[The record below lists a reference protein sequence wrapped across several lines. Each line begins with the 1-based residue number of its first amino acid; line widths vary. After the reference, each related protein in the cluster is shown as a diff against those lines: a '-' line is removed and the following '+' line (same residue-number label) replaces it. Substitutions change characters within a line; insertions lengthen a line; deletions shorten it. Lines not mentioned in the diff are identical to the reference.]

1 MKGLIALLF
10 CLLSLSVSASVGI
23 KARDLTA
30 IKLQSGEIIGNLSL
44 QESSKVLESL
54 DKEESIEIRSR
65 VIYPEEVSQLI
76 VAKLTKA
83 RLTEKKPNPQDY
95 N

>member
-1 MKGLIALLF
+1 MKGLIAIVF
-10 CLLSLSVSASVGI
+10 CFLTLSVQASVGI
-23 KARDLTA
+23 KARDLTG
-30 IKLQSGEIIGNLSL
+30 IKLSSGEIIGNLSL
-44 QESSKVLESL
+44 QESTKVLKSL
-54 DKEESIEIRSR
+54 DQEQNIEIRTR

-76 VAKLTKA
+76 VSKLTNA

>member
-1 MKGLIALLF
+1 MKGLITIVFCFLAL
-10 CLLSLSVSASVGI
+10 SANASVGI

-30 IKLQSGEIIGNLSL
+30 IKLSSGEIVGNLSL
-44 QESSKVLESL
+44 QESSKVLKSL
-54 DKEESIEIRSR
+54 DQDKNIEIRAR

-76 VAKLTKA
+76 VSKLTKA

>member
-1 MKGLIALLF
+1 MKGLIAILF
-10 CLLSLSVSASVGI
+10 CFLALNVQAAVGI
-23 KARDLTA
+23 KARDLSA
-30 IKLQSGEIIGNLSL
+30 IKLTSGEIIANLSL
-44 QESSKVLESL
+44 QESTKVLKSL
-54 DKEESIEIRSR
+54 DQEANIEIRAR

-76 VAKLTKA
+76 ARKLTNA

>member
-1 MKGLIALLF
+1 MKGLIALVICFLT
-10 CLLSLSVSASVGI
+10 LSVQAATGI

-30 IKLQSGEIIGNLSL
+30 IKLTSGEIISKLSL
-44 QESSKVLESL
+44 QESTKVLKSL
-54 DKEESIEIRSR
+54 DQEKNIEIRAR

-76 VAKLTKA
+76 VRKLTNA

>member
-1 MKGLIALLF
+1 MKGLIALVF
-10 CLLSLSVSASVGI
+10 CFLTLSVQAATGI
-23 KARDLTA
+23 KPQDLTA
-30 IKLQSGEIIGNLSL
+30 IKLSSGEIISKLSL
-44 QESSKVLESL
+44 QESTKVLKSL
-54 DKEESIEIRSR
+54 DQEKNIEIRAR

-76 VAKLTKA
+76 VRKLTNV